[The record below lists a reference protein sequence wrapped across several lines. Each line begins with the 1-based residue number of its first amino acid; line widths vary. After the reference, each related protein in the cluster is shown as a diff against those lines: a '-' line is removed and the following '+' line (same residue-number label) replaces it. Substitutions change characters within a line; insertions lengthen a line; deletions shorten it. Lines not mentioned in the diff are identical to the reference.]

1 MRMNMQAFIVSPNT
15 IRNKVKDFKPA
26 TFGGLKKEDVLNY
39 LSVIAEQQGV
49 LIKLLKDNGIPL
61 LVDDGYDE
69 EEQFSQPIVAED
81 YLENCGSNNS
91 NNDVRIMELESQ
103 LEALRNENELLRA
116 EQTSQPAYE
125 NSTQDTIT
133 DFDAALDLSSSDDT
147 LSDLKTQLEE
157 KNNYIEKL
165 ELEFANLSS
174 SVNTNTAI
182 NNDIIEEYERE
193 IQELKNKLLEKDTDM
208 HINEENPINDNSLI
222 NTVTRLE
229 EELKN
234 VSLEKESLANEVDEL
249 KAKLEVDSLISV
261 DKSEEDI
268 VNDNIEVLEL
278 ELSSLSKKNLALE
291 NELEDTKAKLS
302 RYTSFKDGDDIINL
316 SEPQVLIDKH
326 KELLSLQ
333 NKLNDEKNNI
343 LNMMEEFKEKE
354 ALIESNKHLLSEDF
368 VNSVS
373 QKEIE
378 VDRLRKQMD
387 KMLVVAE
394 ETAENTIKE
403 ANEKVAEILADANAK
418 ATAILDEAKAEKD
431 SLEAKANEL
440 LQEANEFK
448 TNTESELDD
457 FREKTRQEAEQ
468 IILDA
473 QQKADGV
480 IEQAEKDAIE
490 STESAE
496 KEVEKILNEANEK
509 VAELDAIIQEKTEGV
524 EKLDKDL
531 RRVRKNGL
539 LAIKKLYDQLD
550 GILYE
555 DDSI

>member
-1 MRMNMQAFIVSPNT
+1 MQAFIVSPNT

>member
-133 DFDAALDLSSSDDT
+133 DFDAALGLSSSDDT

-193 IQELKNKLLEKDTDM
+193 IQELKNKLLEKDTDIN
-208 HINEENPINDNSLI
+208 INEENSINDNSLI

-333 NKLNDEKNNI
+333 DKLNDEKNNI
-343 LNMMEEFKEKE
+343 LNMMEELKEKE

-473 QQKADGV
+473 QQKADEV

-490 STESAE
+490 STESAK

>member
-193 IQELKNKLLEKDTDM
+193 IQELKNKLLEKDTDI
-208 HINEENPINDNSLI
+208 HINEENSINDNSLI

-326 KELLSLQ
+326 KELISLQ
-333 NKLNDEKNNI
+333 DKLNDEKNNI
-343 LNMMEEFKEKE
+343 LNMMEELKEKE

-373 QKEIE
+373 QKEVE

-468 IILDA
+468 VILDA
-473 QQKADGV
+473 QQKADEV

-490 STESAE
+490 STESAK

>member
-133 DFDAALDLSSSDDT
+133 DFDAALGLSSSDDT

-193 IQELKNKLLEKDTDM
+193 IQELKNKLLEKDTDIN
-208 HINEENPINDNSLI
+208 INEENSINDNSLI

-249 KAKLEVDSLISV
+249 KAKLEVESLISV

-302 RYTSFKDGDDIINL
+302 RYTSFKE
-316 SEPQVLIDKH
+316 SCSQ
-326 KELLSLQ
+326 SL
-333 NKLNDEKNNI
+333 
-343 LNMMEEFKEKE
+343 
-354 ALIESNKHLLSEDF
+354 
-368 VNSVS
+368 
-373 QKEIE
+373 
-378 VDRLRKQMD
+378 
-387 KMLVVAE
+387 
-394 ETAENTIKE
+394 
-403 ANEKVAEILADANAK
+403 
-418 ATAILDEAKAEKD
+418 
-431 SLEAKANEL
+431 
-440 LQEANEFK
+440 
-448 TNTESELDD
+448 
-457 FREKTRQEAEQ
+457 
-468 IILDA
+468 
-473 QQKADGV
+473 
-480 IEQAEKDAIE
+480 
-490 STESAE
+490 
-496 KEVEKILNEANEK
+496 
-509 VAELDAIIQEKTEGV
+509 
-524 EKLDKDL
+524 
-531 RRVRKNGL
+531 
-539 LAIKKLYDQLD
+539 
-550 GILYE
+550 
-555 DDSI
+555 

>member
-133 DFDAALDLSSSDDT
+133 DFDAALGLSSSDDT

-174 SVNTNTAI
+174 SVNTNTVI

-193 IQELKNKLLEKDTDM
+193 IQELKNKLLEKDTDIN
-208 HINEENPINDNSLI
+208 INEENSINDNSLI

-333 NKLNDEKNNI
+333 DKLNDEKNNI
-343 LNMMEEFKEKE
+343 LNMMEELKEKE

-473 QQKADGV
+473 QQKADEV

-490 STESAE
+490 STESAK